1 MKSMNCRSVRRE
13 IDEAEPGDLPGSVAS
28 DHIKNCLECQ
38 TFADEHLKLQKIVAS
53 LGTVEAPGDFEFRLR
68 ARLAGEKRGSAQ
80 PFMFRNFSFGLRA
93 AAVAAALLLTAS
105 AVLFVTL
112 KSPSGST
119 VPSDSSRA
127 TNAPIRATDGN
138 LTAGNK
144 QSGQQNAFPAEAPR
158 VSGTQASK
166 AVPDVKFSSIGQRNN
181 IGKGKPKLATVASV
195 NEPRGLNT
203 RDLSSTSAVVVKP
216 SDQSTETN
224 PAYAF
229 PIEAPYQSLKVS
241 LDDGRGSSR
250 TISLPRVSFGSQR
263 FLAQGSSPLLESS
276 RGSW

>member
-1 MKSMNCRSVRRE
+1 MKIMNCRSVRRE
-13 IDEAEPGDLPGSVAS
+13 IDEAEPGDLLSSVAS
-28 DHIKNCLECQ
+28 DHIKNCLACE

-80 PFMFRNFSFGLRA
+80 PFVFRNFSFGFRRA
-93 AAVAAALLLTAS
+93 AIAAALLLIAS
-105 AVLFVTL
+105 AIFLVGL
-112 KSPSGST
+112 KS
-119 VPSDSSRA
+119 SDTPRA
-127 TNAPIRATDGN
+127 TSERIRATDEN
-138 LTAGNK
+138 LTAGNN
-144 QSGQQNAFPAEAPR
+144 QVGGQQIAVPAAPR
-158 VSGTQASK
+158 ISGTP
-166 AVPDVKFSSIGQRNN
+166 AVETIPGVRFSSIGQRNN
-181 IGKGKPKLATVASV
+181 NTGGGKPRLATVASANV
-195 NEPRGLNT
+195 PRELNT

-216 SDQSTETN
+216 SDQSAETT

>member
-1 MKSMNCRSVRRE
+1 MKSMNCRNVRRE
-13 IDEAEPGDLPGSVAS
+13 IDQAEPGDLPSSIAS

-38 TFADEHLKLQKIVAS
+38 TFTDEHLKLQKIVAS

-68 ARLAGEKRGSAQ
+68 ARLASEKRASAQ
-80 PFMFRNFSFGLRA
+80 PFLFRNFSFGFR
-93 AAVAAALLLTAS
+93 TAS
-105 AVLFVTL
+105 LVTALMLIASAILFVSL
-112 KSPSGST
+112 KSPST
-119 VPSDSSRA
+119 PDSPRA
-127 TNAPIRATDGN
+127 TNEPIRPAGVN
-138 LTAGNK
+138 LTADSN
-144 QSGQQNAFPAEAPR
+144 QSRGQQIAVPAESPR
-158 VSGTQASK
+158 VSGTTASGTI
-166 AVPDVKFSSIGQRNN
+166 PDVKFSSLGQRNN
-181 IGKGKPKLATVASV
+181 TGKEKPRLATVASV
-195 NEPRGLNT
+195 KEPRGLNT